1 MILGS
6 GDQEQSSDTTIS
18 VNKLTNDPDKAWD
31 KLKNKVTKQA
41 LNPLSLDTPVY
52 DNKVILGSSLFSR
65 KSSI

>member
-1 MILGS
+1 MIFGS
-6 GDQEQSSDTTIS
+6 GNQNQSSDTKTP

-31 KLKNKVTKQA
+31 ILKNKVTKQV

-52 DNKVILGSSLFSR
+52 DNKVILGSLLFSR